1 MVAVLIFTKANVF
14 DALMLVM
21 LVMVV
26 MMMTVLVMVVMMMV
40 NTK

>member
-14 DALMLVM
+14 DALLLVM

-26 MMMTVLVMVVMMMV
+26 VMVVK
-40 NTK
+40 TK

>member
-26 MMMTVLVMVVMMMV
+26 MMMVMLVMVVMIMV
-40 NTK
+40 KTK